1 MGSNPAAKEGSMAR
15 RALVI
20 GSEVGGLAGCDSD
33 VTILGD
39 AFAAMGFS
47 LRRLTG
53 DSATR
58 AGMIAAY
65 QELIAEAG
73 PGDAVVV
80 TYSGHGGRQRNLDPG
95 LGPAFWQYLVPT
107 DIEKSNHGDFR
118 GLLAEE
124 LRLLQLQLTL
134 HTANVTTILDCCHSG
149 RMSRRIGLVPRF
161 WKGSWPVGAVAERWA
176 AADAAL
182 RQAVRD
188 ADLGPE
194 WLEDNPRAVRVVA
207 CRADE
212 SAFEL
217 AMESGGIHGAL
228 TVALVEIFSNL
239 PTAAT
244 WDEVAPRLRRL
255 VAECAPEQHPGVE
268 GGLGHRVVFELH
280 EGTSGVAYPVVVS
293 AAGLELEGARFFG
306 FEEGDSFLL
315 RPSESGPDG
324 AGLGARVTGDS
335 GGRAVLQLDGDAG
348 SGTMA
353 QDMLAYPV
361 RRRLGRRPVV
371 VEPADHRLRRDVVAA
386 LTAEPHVRVVDDP
399 TRCLAIIRLV
409 GDDSEDSHD
418 SDSGLLLLDGDRSP
432 LWIRPRPVNAATL
445 GQLNQALAI
454 LASAARLRE
463 LAPTD
468 AERLPTPVSMQ
479 VHEPDGTMLEP
490 GALVAGD
497 CLKIA
502 IRNDGPSSSTV
513 YVNLFDIGLAGTIGP
528 LSVAVDGVPVVG
540 QETYRVGDGAG
551 VSVHWPDPQHS
562 PDPVPRDEPRPES
575 YVAIVSDRPQDLRRL
590 KTRGVL
596 GDPPTSSLQRLF
608 DTVRSGTRDSSPNP
622 YVQPVRFS
630 VLRFDFLLDPGFLI
644 DDSDSPAGQ
653 ALDDQAAAAAVPSPS
668 HLGVVLD
675 KLIVGSSGAIF
686 GTDVRLDALFSTSGG
701 VDQATPWQAW
711 TGRFPRLADGDELA
725 LESPVLYDGP
735 VWRFLDIAL
744 WMSRDDRDGPDL
756 AELLGRALSTAP
768 PGPPGPR
775 RSLVHIASRLLRA
788 EMPRSVGL
796 FHTTLRPPEGFKPG
810 RRPAAG
816 VTSIRDFG
824 FAYRVT
830 V

>member
-1 MGSNPAAKEGSMAR
+1 MAR

-20 GSEVGGLAGCDSD
+20 GSEVGGLAGCESD
-33 VTILGD
+33 VIILGD
-39 AFAAMGFS
+39 ALAAMGFA

-58 AGMIAAY
+58 AGIIAAY
-65 QELIAEAG
+65 QELIAETG

-134 HTANVTTILDCCHSG
+134 RTPNVTTILDCCHSG

-161 WKGSWPVGAVAERWA
+161 WKGSWPAGAVAERWA
-176 AADAAL
+176 AADGAL

-217 AMESGGIHGAL
+217 AMESGEIHGAL
-228 TVALVEIFSNL
+228 TVALVEILSSL

-255 VAECAPEQHPGVE
+255 VAESAPEQHPGVE
-268 GGLGHRVVFELH
+268 GGLGSRVVLSCAK
-280 EGTSGVAYPVVVS
+280 GASGVAYPVVVS
-293 AAGLELEGARFFG
+293 ATGLELEGARFFG
-306 FEEGDSFLL
+306 FEEGDTFLL
-315 RPSESGPDG
+315 RPPGSGSDG
-324 AGLGARVTGDS
+324 AGVGARVTGES
-335 GGRAVLQLDGDAG
+335 GGRAVLQLDGGAG
-348 SGTMA
+348 SGTIA
-353 QDMLAYPV
+353 PDMLAYPV

-371 VEPADHRLRRDVVAA
+371 VEPADHRLRREVVAA

-399 TRCLAIIRLV
+399 TRCLATIRLV
-409 GDDSEDSHD
+409 GDDSE
-418 SDSGLLLLDGDRSP
+418 SGLLLLDGDRSP
-432 LWIRPRPVNAATL
+432 LWIQPRPVNATTL
-445 GQLNQALAI
+445 GQLNRALAV

-468 AERLPTPVSMQ
+468 SERLPTPVSMQ
-479 VHEPDGTMLEP
+479 VHEPDGTLLEP
-490 GALVAGD
+490 GALVGGD

-502 IRNDGPSSSTV
+502 IRNDGPSSGTV
-513 YVNLFDIGLAGTIGP
+513 YINLFDIGLAGTIGP
-528 LSVAVDGVPVVG
+528 LSVAVGGVPVVG

-562 PDPVPRDEPRPES
+562 SDPVPRDEPRPES
-575 YVAIVSDRPQDLRRL
+575 YVAIVSDRPQDLRRMQ
-590 KTRGVL
+590 TRGVR
-596 GDPPTSSLQRLF
+596 GDSPTSSLQRLL
-608 DTVRSGTRDSSPNP
+608 DSVRSGTRDSSPNP
-622 YVQPVRFS
+622 NVEPVRFS
-630 VLRFDFLLDPGFLI
+630 VVRFDFLLDPGFLI
-644 DDSDSPAGQ
+644 DDSFSPTGQ
-653 ALDDQAAAAAVPSPS
+653 ALDDQAGAGAVPSPTQ
-668 HLGVVLD
+668 LGVVLD
-675 KLIVGSSGAIF
+675 KLVVGSSRAIF
-686 GTDVRLDALFSTSGG
+686 GTDVRIDALFSTSGG
-701 VDQATPWQAW
+701 IGQATPWHAW

-725 LESPVLYDGP
+725 LESPVLYHGQAR
-735 VWRFLDIAL
+735 RFLDVSL
-744 WMSRDDRDGPDL
+744 WISRDDADGPDL
-756 AELLGRALSTAP
+756 AELLGCRLSTAP
-768 PGPPGPR
+768 SGPHGSR
-775 RSLVHIASRLLRA
+775 RSLVQVASRLLRA

-796 FHTTLRPPEGFKPG
+796 LHTTLRPPEGFKPG
-810 RRPAAG
+810 RRPAVG
-816 VTSIRDFG
+816 ITSIRDFG
-824 FAYRVT
+824 FAYQVT